1 MKCFMATNNLLKK
14 TLICSLFFVLVSVI
28 LTEKDSPKVNIYK
41 TDKSVKHSLF
51 KEKNAIDRVSI
62 SHDGVPPKKE

>member
-1 MKCFMATNNLLKK
+1 MKCLIATNNILKNI
-14 TLICSLFFVLVSVI
+14 LIYSLFFVSVSVVI
-28 LTEKDSPKVNIYK
+28 TEKQAPKVNVYK
-41 TDKSVKHSLF
+41 SDKSVKHSLF

>member
-1 MKCFMATNNLLKK
+1 MKFLRVRNNLLKSI
-14 TLICSLFFVLVSVI
+14 LILSLFFVLISSVI
-28 LTEKDSPKVNIYK
+28 TEKQAPKVNVYK

-51 KEKNAIDRVSI
+51 KEKNDIDRISI